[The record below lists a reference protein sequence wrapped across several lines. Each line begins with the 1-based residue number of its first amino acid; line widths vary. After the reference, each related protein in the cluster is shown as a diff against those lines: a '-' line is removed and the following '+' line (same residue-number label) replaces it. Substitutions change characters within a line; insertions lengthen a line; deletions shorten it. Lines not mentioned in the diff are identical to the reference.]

1 MSNSLEKFLSKNQQK
16 TNQNPKFSDSSP
28 TASVFGRLGFDFVPS
43 DPSILELS
51 EGVKKHLQQTPKLIK
66 DWQAEDLRNGT
77 TDRNSYF
84 KNPVFNISK
93 TIQNTLQKIRN
104 SIPTAVSFDEF
115 SNIPTTVVLIPSLA
129 GIYEQANVAIDQ
141 VQQYIAHTDR
151 LSNVVD
157 ILPDAGDYPH
167 YQQAMAVGRQLLY
180 IVYQTDNIQNNTPIL
195 GTFTSLFVG
204 PELVDLNDT
213 IEPYSGQIANSIVT
227 IDMGEGGSSIDSNLT
242 STQIETI
249 TNDIK
254 SIKTFVERRRKH
266 DENFWTKAQII
277 VDEYQ
282 LLKSMNDG
290 EVQQTLINDYVGTD
304 ELKDKLKTK
313 DIPVEPSYNVSVA
326 YDGTITYT
334 PRKPT
339 VNAITFPS
347 FEDRTTTIEYVVDY
361 VEDLPEPTSITGT
374 VPTFSALPKVPE
386 INDVYAVLDTNRTFR
401 WSGISWYQI
410 SGHLIGDSCYI
421 TTTGETYI
429 WNGVKWTF
437 EVAVTPTSPTI
448 ALDEYIQIYS
458 SNGINIS
465 FDGYTFD
472 LTVGAFSFNTVNG
485 VYAANAN
492 VTILNTGT
500 KDYTF
505 TGVAVSNFLNSDIQ
519 YSMNV
524 VGTNTIF
531 YTGDADIFG
540 TVNAG
545 NTMIFTVSARNLS
558 EANTTDYGK
567 ITIVPGIEFPV
578 KVVSNVSAQGILLP
592 ASVTQ
597 NVGSSTA
604 RLLINEV
611 NGPYRLLAADS
622 IDPDFYTWRNDSD
635 SSVTISSITDITPAE
650 YSSDMV
656 IELYQAT
663 TPNTINVNDSVL
675 WYANVTPSVEFPNS
689 FVYLV
694 ETSDGQERILT
705 IGIDRGNVDDN
716 NLFNEIVN
724 TNPDIVVTNNAFDIR
739 VFGGK
744 ANTLVT
750 LSGPNISATKLLDAN
765 GFSLVAN
772 TTITSNGTYTYVLDF
787 AGTGHRRTITKAI
800 FS

>member
-1 MSNSLEKFLSKNQQK
+1 VPNGIFCPPAKRSKFI
-16 TNQNPKFSDSSP
+16 
-28 TASVFGRLGFDFVPS
+28 VP
-43 DPSILELS
+43 PHILDAGKAGL
-51 EGVKKHLQQTPKLIK
+51 
-66 DWQAEDLRNGT
+66 
-77 TDRNSYF
+77 
-84 KNPVFNISK
+84 
-93 TIQNTLQKIRN
+93 
-104 SIPTAVSFDEF
+104 
-115 SNIPTTVVLIPSLA
+115 VVLCVLIVPLTA
-129 GIYEQANVAIDQ
+129 G
-141 VQQYIAHTDR
+141 
-151 LSNVVD
+151 
-157 ILPDAGDYPH
+157 
-167 YQQAMAVGRQLLY
+167 
-180 IVYQTDNIQNNTPIL
+180 TP
-195 GTFTSLFVG
+195 
-204 PELVDLNDT
+204 
-213 IEPYSGQIANSIVT
+213 
-227 IDMGEGGSSIDSNLT
+227 
-242 STQIETI
+242 
-249 TNDIK
+249 
-254 SIKTFVERRRKH
+254 
-266 DENFWTKAQII
+266 
-277 VDEYQ
+277 
-282 LLKSMNDG
+282 
-290 EVQQTLINDYVGTD
+290 
-304 ELKDKLKTK
+304 
-313 DIPVEPSYNVSVA
+313 
-326 YDGTITYT
+326 
-334 PRKPT
+334 
-339 VNAITFPS
+339 
-347 FEDRTTTIEYVVDY
+347 
-361 VEDLPEPTSITGT
+361 
-374 VPTFSALPKVPE
+374 VP
-386 INDVYAVLDTNRTFR
+386 
-401 WSGISWYQI
+401 
-410 SGHLIGDSCYI
+410 
-421 TTTGETYI
+421 
-429 WNGVKWTF
+429 
-437 EVAVTPTSPTI
+437 
-448 ALDEYIQIYS
+448 
-458 SNGINIS
+458 
-465 FDGYTFD
+465 
-472 LTVGAFSFNTVNG
+472 
-485 VYAANAN
+485 ANAN

-505 TGVAVSNFLNSDIQ
+505 TGVSVSNFLNSDIQ

-531 YTGDADIFG
+531 YTGDPNIFG
-540 TVNAG
+540 TVNTG

-597 NVGSSTA
+597 NVGSPTA

-635 SSVTISSITDITPAE
+635 SPVTISNITDITPAE

-724 TNPDIVVTNNAFDIR
+724 TNPDIVVTNSAFDIR

-750 LSGPNISATKLLDAN
+750 LSGPNISTTKLLDAN

-772 TTITSNGTYTYVLDF
+772 TTITANGTYTYVLDF

>member
-204 PELVDLNDT
+204 PELVDFNDT
-213 IEPYSGQIANSIVT
+213 IEPYSGQIANSIVI
-227 IDMGEGGSSIDSNLT
+227 IDLGEGGSSIDSNLT

-249 TNDIK
+249 TNGIK

-339 VNAITFPS
+339 VNAITLPS
-347 FEDRTTTIEYVVDY
+347 FEDRSTPIEYIVDY
-361 VEDLPEPTSITGT
+361 VEDLPEPTEINGI

-386 INDVYAVLDTNRTFR
+386 INDAYAVLDTNRTFR

-410 SGHLIGDSCYI
+410 SGHVIGDSCYI
-421 TTTGETYI
+421 TTTGETYL

-437 EVAVTPTSPTI
+437 EITLTPTSPTI
-448 ALDEYIQIYS
+448 ALDEYIQIFS
-458 SNGINIS
+458 SNGVSIS
-465 FDGYTFD
+465 FDGYSFD
-472 LTVGAFSFNTVNG
+472 LSVGAFTFNTVNG
-485 VYAANAN
+485 VWSANAD

-505 TGVAVSNFLNSDIQ
+505 TDVSVTNFLNTEIR

-531 YTGDADIFG
+531 YTGDPDIFG

-578 KVVSNVSAQGILLP
+578 KVVSNVSVQGILLP
-592 ASVTQ
+592 SSVTQ
-597 NVGSSTA
+597 NVGSPTA

-635 SSVTISSITDITPAE
+635 SPVTISSVTDITPAE

-675 WYANVTPSVEFPNS
+675 WYANVTPAVEFPNS

-716 NLFNEIVN
+716 NLFDEIVN
-724 TNPDIVVTNNAFDIR
+724 TDPDIVVTNNAFDIR

-750 LSGPNISATKLLDAN
+750 LSGPNISTTKLLDAN

-772 TTITSNGTYTYVLDF
+772 TTITANGTYTYVLDF

>member
-28 TASVFGRLGFDFVPS
+28 TASVFARLGFDFVPS
-43 DPSILELS
+43 DPTILELS

-77 TDRNSYF
+77 TSSNSYF

-93 TIQNTLQKIRN
+93 SIQNTLQKIKN
-104 SIPTAVSFDEF
+104 SIPTGVFFDPDTGERF
-115 SNIPTTVVLIPSLA
+115 VIPLSILA
-129 GIYEQANVAIDQ
+129 GIYEQANVSIDQ
-141 VQQYIAHTDR
+141 TQQYIAHTDR
-151 LSNVVD
+151 LSNLTE
-157 ILPDAGDYPH
+157 ITPETGDFPH

-180 IVYQTDNIQNNTPIL
+180 ILYQTDGIQNNTPIL

-204 PELVDLNDT
+204 PELNDLNDT
-213 IEPYSGQIANSIVT
+213 IEPHSTEIANSIIS
-227 IDMGEGGSSIDSNLT
+227 IDNGEGGFIISSNL
-242 STQIETI
+242 SPARIETI

-254 SIKTFVERRRKH
+254 AIKTFVERRRKH
-266 DENFWTKAQII
+266 DENFWIKAQKI
-277 VDEYQ
+277 VEEYQ

-290 EVQQTLINDYVGTD
+290 EVQQTLLNDYIGTD

-334 PRKPT
+334 PRNPT
-339 VNAITFPS
+339 VNTITLPS
-347 FEDRTTTIEYVVDY
+347 YEDRTTPIEYIVDY
-361 VEDLPEPTSITGT
+361 FDEIPEPTEITGL
-374 VPTFSALPKVPE
+374 VPTFSALPKLPE
-386 INDVYAVLDTNRTFR
+386 INDTYAVLDTNRTYR
-401 WSGISWYQI
+401 WSGLSWYQI
-410 SGHLIGDSCYI
+410 SGHVIGDSCYI
-421 TTTGETYI
+421 TTTGETYL
-429 WNGVKWTF
+429 WNGVEWVF
-437 EVAVTPTSPTI
+437 ESSFAPTSPTI

-458 SNGINIS
+458 SNTINIS
-465 FDGYTFD
+465 FDGYTFN
-472 LTVGAFSFNTVNG
+472 LSVGAFTFNTVNG
-485 VYAANAN
+485 VWSGNAN

-505 TGVAVSNFLNSDIQ
+505 TGVSVSNFLDTEIR

-524 VGTNTIF
+524 VGSNTIF
-531 YTGDADIFG
+531 YTGDPNIFG

-558 EANTTDYGK
+558 ESNTTDYGK

-592 ASVTQ
+592 SSVSQ
-597 NVGSSTA
+597 NVGSPTS
-604 RLLINEV
+604 RLLINQV
-611 NGPYRLLAADS
+611 NGPYRLLASDS
-622 IDPDFYTWRNDSD
+622 IDPNFYTWRNDSE
-635 SSVTISSITDITPAE
+635 SSVTISSITNITPAE
-650 YSSDMV
+650 YSSDMTIV
-656 IELYQAT
+656 LYQAT
-663 TPNTINVNDSVL
+663 TPNTINVNDSIL
-675 WYANVTPSVEFPNS
+675 WYANVTPTVEFPNT
-689 FVYLV
+689 FTYRVQ
-694 ETSDGQERILT
+694 TSDGQERILS
-705 IGIDRGNVDDN
+705 IGIDPGNVDDS

-724 TNPDIVVTNNAFDIR
+724 TNPDIVVTNNAFGIR

-744 ANTLVT
+744 ANTFVT
-750 LSGPNISATKLLDAN
+750 LSGPNISATRLLNAN
-765 GFSLVAN
+765 GFALVAN
-772 TTITSNGTYTYVLDF
+772 TTITANGTYTYVLDF